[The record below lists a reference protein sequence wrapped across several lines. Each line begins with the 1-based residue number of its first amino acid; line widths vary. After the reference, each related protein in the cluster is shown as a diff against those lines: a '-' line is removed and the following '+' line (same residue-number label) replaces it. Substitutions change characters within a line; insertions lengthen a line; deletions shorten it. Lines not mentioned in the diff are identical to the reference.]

1 MLNRFLFLMII
12 SCSLG
17 FAHSLKVFAKASDDT
32 LEIKGYFYGG
42 SACKGCAVELRDENG
57 AFASLELDEQGRV
70 NTVLPNKIS
79 FKIAVSAA
87 GGHLK
92 EIEFKNPNFAQKEQN
107 NSSKNPTPLPQNTQN
122 TQSLENSPVPQSTQS
137 LKNSPVPQ
145 NTQNQ
150 PDEKSSVFLEFLKGF
165 GSILAIFIIFSVI
178 YFAKKKR

>member
-1 MLNRFLFLMII
+1 MLNRFLFLFII

-17 FAHSLKVFAKASDDT
+17 FAHSLKVFAKSSDNA
-32 LEIKGYFYGG
+32 LEIKGYYYGG
-42 SACKGCAVELRDENG
+42 SACKGCVVELRDENG
-57 AFASLELDEQGRV
+57 AFASLKLDEQGKV

-79 FKIAVSAA
+79 FKIAVIAA

-107 NSSKNPTPLPQNTQN
+107 NSSKNHAPMSQN
-122 TQSLENSPVPQSTQS
+122 TQS

-150 PDEKSSVFLEFLKGF
+150 LDEKSSVFLEFLKGF
-165 GSILAIFIIFSVI
+165 GSILAIFIIFGVI

>member
-1 MLNRFLFLMII
+1 MLNRFLFLLII

-17 FAHSLKVFAKASDDT
+17 FAHSLKVFAKSSDNT

-42 SACKGCAVELRDENG
+42 SACKGCVVELRDENG
-57 AFASLELDEQGRV
+57 AFASLELDEQGRASV
-70 NTVLPNKIS
+70 EMPNKIS

-92 EIEFKNPNFAQKEQN
+92 EIEFKNPNF
-107 NSSKNPTPLPQNTQN
+107 TQNTQN
-122 TQSLENSPVPQSTQS
+122 TQSLKS
-137 LKNSPVPQ
+137 SPVPQ
-145 NTQNQ
+145 NMQNQ
-150 PDEKSSVFLEFLKGF
+150 PDEQSSVFLEFLKGF

>member
-1 MLNRFLFLMII
+1 MLNRFLFLLII

-17 FAHSLKVFAKASDDT
+17 FAHSLKVFAKSSDNA
-32 LEIKGYFYGG
+32 LEIKGYYYGG
-42 SACKGCAVELRDENG
+42 SACKGCVVELRDENG

-70 NTVLPNKIS
+70 NTALPNKIS
-79 FKIAVSAA
+79 FKIAVIAA

-92 EIEFKNPNFAQKEQN
+92 EIEFKNQNFAQKEQN
-107 NSSKNPTPLPQNTQN
+107 NSSKNPTPLTQNTQN
-122 TQSLENSPVPQSTQS
+122 LKSSP
-137 LKNSPVPQ
+137 LPQ

-150 PDEKSSVFLEFLKGF
+150 PDEKNSVFLEFLKGF

>member
-1 MLNRFLFLMII
+1 MLNRFLFLLII

-17 FAHSLKVFAKASDDT
+17 FAHSLKVFAKSSDNT

-42 SACKGCAVELRDENG
+42 SACKGCVVELRDENG
-57 AFASLELDEQGRV
+57 AFASLKLDEQGRV
-70 NTVLPNKIS
+70 NTALPNKIS
-79 FKIAVSAA
+79 FKIAVIAA

-92 EIEFKNPNFAQKEQN
+92 EIEFKNPNFAQNQKN
-107 NSSKNPTPLPQNTQN
+107 NSSKNHVPQQN
-122 TQSLENSPVPQSTQS
+122 TQSLKSSPVPQS
-137 LKNSPVPQ
+137 
-145 NTQNQ
+145 TQNQ

>member
-17 FAHSLKVFAKASDDT
+17 FAHSLKVFAKSSDNT

-42 SACKGCAVELRDENG
+42 SACKGCVVELRDENG
-57 AFASLELDEQGRV
+57 AFAGLELDEQGRASV
-70 NTVLPNKIS
+70 ELPNKIS

-92 EIEFKNPNFAQKEQN
+92 EIEFKNPNFAQNQQN
-107 NSSKNPTPLPQNTQN
+107 NSSKNHAPLQN
-122 TQSLENSPVPQSTQS
+122 TQSLKS
-137 LKNSPVPQ
+137 SPVPQ

-150 PDEKSSVFLEFLKGF
+150 LDEKSSVFLEFLKGF

>member
-17 FAHSLKVFAKASDDT
+17 FAHSLKVFAKGSDNS
-32 LEIKGYFYGG
+32 LEIKGYYYGG
-42 SACKGCAVELRDENG
+42 SACKGCVVELRDENG
-57 AFASLELDEQGRV
+57 AFASLKLDEQGRV
-70 NTVLPNKIS
+70 NTALPNKIS
-79 FKIAVSAA
+79 FKIAVIAA

-92 EIEFKNPNFAQKEQN
+92 EIEFKNPNFAQNQQN
-107 NSSKNPTPLPQNTQN
+107 NGSQNPTRM
-122 TQSLENSPVPQSTQS
+122 S
-137 LKNSPVPQ
+137 Q

>member
-17 FAHSLKVFAKASDDT
+17 FAHSLKVFAKASDNA
-32 LEIKGYFYGG
+32 LEIKGCYYGG
-42 SACKGCAVELRDENG
+42 SACKGCVVELRDENG
-57 AFASLELDEQGRV
+57 AFASLKLDEQGRV

-79 FKIAVSAA
+79 FKIAVIAA

-92 EIEFKNPNFAQKEQN
+92 EIEFKNPNFAQNQQN
-107 NSSKNPTPLPQNTQN
+107 NSSKNPAPLTQNTQN
-122 TQSLENSPVPQSTQS
+122 TQNE
-137 LKNSPVPQ
+137 
-145 NTQNQ
+145 

-165 GSILAIFIIFSVI
+165 GSILAIFIIFGVI

>member
-57 AFASLELDEQGRV
+57 AFASLELDEQGRASV
-70 NTVLPNKIS
+70 ELPNKIS

-92 EIEFKNPNFAQKEQN
+92 EIEFKNPNFAQNQQN
-107 NSSKNPTPLPQNTQN
+107 NSSKNPTSPLQN
-122 TQSLENSPVPQSTQS
+122 TQSLKS
-137 LKNSPVPQ
+137 SPVPQ

-150 PDEKSSVFLEFLKGF
+150 LDEKSSVFLEFLKGF
-165 GSILAIFIIFSVI
+165 GSILAIFIIFGLI

>member
-12 SCSLG
+12 SCQLG
-17 FAHSLKVFAKASDDT
+17 FAHSLKVFAKSSDDT

-57 AFASLELDEQGRV
+57 AFASLELDEQGRASV
-70 NTVLPNKIS
+70 ELPNKIS

-92 EIEFKNPNFAQKEQN
+92 EIEFKNPNFAQNQQN
-107 NSSKNPTPLPQNTQN
+107 NSSKNPTSPLQN
-122 TQSLENSPVPQSTQS
+122 TQSLKS
-137 LKNSPVPQ
+137 SPVPQ

>member
-1 MLNRFLFLMII
+1 MLNRFLFLLII

-17 FAHSLKVFAKASDDT
+17 FAHSLKVFAKSSDNA
-32 LEIKGYFYGG
+32 LEIKGYYYGG
-42 SACKGCAVELRDENG
+42 SACKGCVVELRDENG
-57 AFASLELDEQGRV
+57 AFASLKLDEQGRV
-70 NTVLPNKIS
+70 NTALPNKIS
-79 FKIAVSAA
+79 FKIAVIAA

-92 EIEFKNPNFAQKEQN
+92 EIEFKNPNFAQNQPN
-107 NSSKNPTPLPQNTQN
+107 NSSKNPTPLPQNMQN
-122 TQSLENSPVPQSTQS
+122 TQNTQS

>member
-1 MLNRFLFLMII
+1 MLNRFLFLLII

-17 FAHSLKVFAKASDDT
+17 FAHSLKVFAKSSDDT

-42 SACKGCAVELRDENG
+42 SACKGCVVELRDENG
-57 AFASLELDEQGRV
+57 AFASLELDEQGRASV
-70 NTVLPNKIS
+70 ELPNKIS

-92 EIEFKNPNFAQKEQN
+92 EIEFKNTNFAQNQQN
-107 NSSKNPTPLPQNTQN
+107 NSSKNPTPL
-122 TQSLENSPVPQSTQS
+122 
-137 LKNSPVPQ
+137 Q

-150 PDEKSSVFLEFLKGF
+150 LDEKSSVFLEFLKGF

>member
-12 SCSLG
+12 SCQLG
-17 FAHSLKVFAKASDDT
+17 FAHSLKVFAKSSDNT
-32 LEIKGYFYGG
+32 LKVKGYFYGG
-42 SACKGCAVELRDENG
+42 SACKGCVVELRDENG
-57 AFASLELDEQGRV
+57 AFASLELDEQGRASV
-70 NTVLPNKIS
+70 ELPNKIS

-92 EIEFKNPNFAQKEQN
+92 EIEFKNPNFAQNQQN
-107 NSSKNPTPLPQNTQN
+107 NSSKNPTPLQN
-122 TQSLENSPVPQSTQS
+122 TQSLKS
-137 LKNSPVPQ
+137 SPVPQ

-150 PDEKSSVFLEFLKGF
+150 LDEKSSVFLEFLKGF

>member
-17 FAHSLKVFAKASDDT
+17 FAHSLKVFAKSSDNA
-32 LEIKGYFYGG
+32 LEIKGYYYGG
-42 SACKGCAVELRDENG
+42 SACKGCGVELRDENG
-57 AFASLELDEQGRV
+57 AFASLKLDEQGRV
-70 NTVLPNKIS
+70 NTALPNKIS
-79 FKIAVSAA
+79 FKIAVIAA

-92 EIEFKNPNFAQKEQN
+92 EIEFKNPNFAQNQPN
-107 NSSKNPTPLPQNTQN
+107 NSSKNPAPLTQNTQNTQN
-122 TQSLENSPVPQSTQS
+122 TQSLKS
-137 LKNSPVPQ
+137 SPVPQ

-150 PDEKSSVFLEFLKGF
+150 LDEKSSVFLEFLKGF

>member
-17 FAHSLKVFAKASDDT
+17 FAHSLKVFAKSSDDT

-42 SACKGCAVELRDENG
+42 SACKGCVVELRDENG
-57 AFASLELDEQGRV
+57 AFASLELDEQGRASAE
-70 NTVLPNKIS
+70 LPNKIS
-79 FKIAVSAA
+79 FKIAVIAA

-92 EIEFKNPNFAQKEQN
+92 EIEFKNPNFTQNQPN
-107 NSSKNPTPLPQNTQN
+107 NSSKNPTPLTQN
-122 TQSLENSPVPQSTQS
+122 T
-137 LKNSPVPQ
+137 Q

-150 PDEKSSVFLEFLKGF
+150 PDEKNSVFLEFLKGF